1 MAFRERIG
9 NHCRYLISHGFWYWL
24 RVALLI
30 VAGIYAGH
38 WINERE
44 IWTEIRFTLYQ
55 TLISWSPREPHPDN
69 TTILLIDDDD
79 YWLGKPAGR
88 APIKRD
94 FLADLVNALDE
105 ANPAVIAID
114 FDLRSPDPGGNPVE
128 QPELQG
134 ETQKLLEA
142 VRNVASRRRIV
153 LPKTIVW
160 DDAQEMF
167 VAESDIYKDF
177 PFNSDNVRYGYIIF
191 NDDRRRV
198 PLLTAEMANGA
209 PVKSFSQA
217 IVQAYRPNL
226 LERYP
231 EGDEL
236 PYGGFI
242 RQEKFKDSIVTAR
255 DVLARRPEAFQK
267 IAHKVVLIGSG
278 WSSRG
283 YKRGEMVDTFH
294 TPVGALPGV
303 FVHAN
308 YAEALLDGRIYR
320 PFHGWL
326 LLALEIFWS
335 LAVALPF
342 ALDLK
347 PWKKFVSVAIICL
360 IIVIVSY
367 LSLMSLNLFYD
378 FFAPI
383 LLVIAHGTF
392 EQVREW
398 RACARKCLREHTA
411 REKAAAT
418 AANTAEHA
426 PAQG

>member
-1 MAFRERIG
+1 MAFRQRFS
-9 NHCRYLISHGFWYWL
+9 NHCHYLISHGLWYWL
-24 RVALLI
+24 RVFLLI
-30 VAGIYAGH
+30 GFGIYLGH
-38 WINERE
+38 KINERE
-44 IWTEIRFTLYQ
+44 LWTEIRFSLYQ
-55 TLISWSPREPHPDN
+55 TLISWSPKDPYPDN
-69 TTILLIDDDD
+69 TAILLIDDED
-79 YWLGKPAGR
+79 YWRGQPAGR
-88 APIKRD
+88 SPIKRD
-94 FLADLVNALDE
+94 FLADLILALED
-105 ANPAVIAID
+105 ANPAVIALD

-142 VRNVASRRRIV
+142 VRKVAQHRKIV

-160 DDAQEMF
+160 DDAQEEF
-167 VAESDIYKDF
+167 VAESDIYNGFHFDGG
-177 PFNSDNVRYGYIIF
+177 NLDHGYLIF

-198 PLLTAEMANGA
+198 PLLTVEVTNGP

-226 LERYP
+226 LERYR

-242 RQEKFKDSIVTAR
+242 QPDKFNNNIVTAR
-255 DVLARRPEAFQK
+255 DVLAHRPEAFQK
-267 IAHKVVLIGSG
+267 LAFKIVLIGSG

-283 YKRGEMVDTFH
+283 FKRGETVDTFH

-303 FVHAN
+303 LVHAN
-308 YAEALLDGRIYR
+308 YAEALIDGRIYR

-342 ALDLK
+342 ALEVK
-347 PWKKFVSVAIICL
+347 PWQKFLFVAVICL
-360 IIVIVSY
+360 VILIISY

-378 FFAPI
+378 FFIPV
-383 LLVIAHGTF
+383 LLVICHGTF

-398 RACARKCLREHTA
+398 RACARKCA
-411 REKAAAT
+411 G
-418 AANTAEHA
+418 EHA
-426 PAQG
+426 KYKVDAHVPA